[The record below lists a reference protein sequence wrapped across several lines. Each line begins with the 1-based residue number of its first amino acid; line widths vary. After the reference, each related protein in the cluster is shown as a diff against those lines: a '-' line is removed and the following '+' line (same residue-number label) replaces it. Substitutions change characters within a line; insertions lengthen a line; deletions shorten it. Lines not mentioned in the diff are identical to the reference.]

1 MRILVT
7 GAAGFIGS
15 HLCERLLKD
24 RDHEVIGLDA
34 FVPTTPRWIRERNLS
49 SLLRHPRFI
58 FVEQDLLKADW
69 AKVLDGIDVVYHLAA
84 IPGVRSS
91 WGANFPDYV
100 SNNIVAT
107 QKLLE
112 AVKEITLQKFV
123 YISTSSVYGEKSG
136 RIDESA
142 NTEPLSP
149 YGVSKLTGEHLCK
162 TYRANYGIPVVI
174 LRYFTVYG
182 PRQRPDM
189 AFHRFIRKVFE
200 GKKIPVYGDGLQ
212 SRDFTYV
219 TDCVEATYSVMN
231 AENVIGETINIG
243 GKERATVL
251 ESISIL
257 EHWFGHSIPIDKRTH
272 ARGEPRHTWADI
284 SKAERLLGYRPK
296 VSLREGLRQEIE
308 DLCDLYQTDIK
319 ICPDLPLLS
328 AMSYDQ

>member
-24 RDHEVIGLDA
+24 GNHEVIGLDA
-34 FVPTTPRWIRERNLS
+34 FVPTTPRRFRERNLS
-49 SLLRHPRFI
+49 SLLRHPRFTI
-58 FVEQDLLKADW
+58 VEQDLLNANW
-69 AKVLDGIDVVYHLAA
+69 VKVLDGVDVVYHLAA

-142 NTEPLSP
+142 NTDPLSP
-149 YGVSKLTGEHLCK
+149 YGVSKLTGEHLCR
-162 TYRANYGIPVVI
+162 TYRG
-174 LRYFTVYG
+174 
-182 PRQRPDM
+182 
-189 AFHRFIRKVFE
+189 FIRKVFE

-251 ESISIL
+251 ETISIL
-257 EHWFGHSIPIDKRTH
+257 EHWFGHSIPIDKRTN

-284 SKAERLLGYRPK
+284 SKAEKLLGYRPK

-308 DLCDLYQTDIK
+308 DLCDLYQTDINN
-319 ICPDLPLLS
+319 CPDLPLLS
-328 AMSYDQ
+328 DRYPIPRDS

>member
-15 HLCERLLKD
+15 HLCERLLQE
-24 RDHEVIGLDA
+24 RSHEVIGVDA
-34 FVPTTPRWIRERNLS
+34 FVPTTPRWIKERNLS
-49 SLLRHPRFI
+49 SLVKQPGFFL
-58 FVEQDLLKADW
+58 VEQDLLHLSWEKH
-69 AKVLDGIDVVYHLAA
+69 LEGIDVVYHLAA

-91 WGANFPDYV
+91 WGGNFPDYV

-107 QKLLE
+107 QRLLE
-112 AVKEITLQKFV
+112 AVKDIAPQKFI
-123 YISTSSVYGEKSG
+123 YISTSSVYGEKWG
-136 RIDESA
+136 QIDESA
-142 NTEPLSP
+142 STEPLSP
-149 YGVSKLTGEHLCK
+149 YGVSKLTGEHLCRI
-162 TYRANYGIPVVI
+162 YRANYGIPVVI

-200 GKKIPVYGDGLQ
+200 GKPIPVFGDGMQ

-243 GKERATVL
+243 GTERATVL

-257 EHWFGHSIPIDKRTH
+257 EQLFGYPIPIDKKTE
-272 ARGEPRHTWADI
+272 ARGEPKHTWADI

-296 VSLREGLRQEIE
+296 VSLREGLRLEIK
-308 DLCDLYQTDIK
+308 DLSRLYRTDHRSL
-319 ICPDLPLLS
+319 PDP
-328 AMSYDQ
+328 